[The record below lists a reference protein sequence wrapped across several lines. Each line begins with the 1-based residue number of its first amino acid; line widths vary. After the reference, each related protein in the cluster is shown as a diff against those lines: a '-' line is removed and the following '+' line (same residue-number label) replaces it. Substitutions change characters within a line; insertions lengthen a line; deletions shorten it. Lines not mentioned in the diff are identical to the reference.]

1 MKISKNAPVEK
12 AEYEIES
19 GYGSL
24 ECVFYPE
31 KVYEFF
37 YENFRYFA
45 KDEEDFQSIKPFFEQ
60 YIEKS
65 MEIFAEHFQK
75 RLKDLM
81 KESAEEA
88 VIKTVTE
95 IKDVTRKEAKQLIKD
110 ALKIA
115 TEKKKERMNA
125 PNAGRPAEWSK
136 DTLRK
141 AVIDEIK
148 KWKNEKRRDPTLN
161 DIGKRLKPP
170 VKSDALR
177 MLLVR
182 HGLEWKELKNEH
194 N

>member
-45 KDEEDFQSIKPFFEQ
+45 KDEEDFHAIKPSFNQ

-65 MEIFAEHFQK
+65 MEIFAEQFPK

-88 VIKTVTE
+88 VIK
-95 IKDVTRKEAKQLIKD
+95 
-110 ALKIA
+110 
-115 TEKKKERMNA
+115 
-125 PNAGRPAEWSK
+125 
-136 DTLRK
+136 
-141 AVIDEIK
+141 
-148 KWKNEKRRDPTLN
+148 
-161 DIGKRLKPP
+161 
-170 VKSDALR
+170 
-177 MLLVR
+177 
-182 HGLEWKELKNEH
+182 
-194 N
+194 